1 MKEGKI
7 SMLPHAIQVRI
18 RTNTPQMLKT
28 LERLIAFPSVAVP
41 HPESPEPYGKPCAD
55 ALAFM
60 LDAL

>member
-1 MKEGKI
+1 
-7 SMLPHAIQVRI
+7 MLPHAIQVRI

-41 HPESPEPYGKPCAD
+41 HPESPEPYRKPCAD